1 MIALVD
7 CLLTSHNVARDYL
20 KNHQVPSQNDTTI
33 VPLVVKQETESLK
46 CALEILLE
54 LYVNQH
60 NMKDYDDDLTEKK
73 LLNVL
78 QDVLAYFLA
87 ITSKSQQ
94 ESWTGLL
101 TLTFDN
107 LTQLP
112 EDKFRITMPKLY
124 NHICDILSVQT
135 IAQDLRSALC
145 QILKK
150 VGAVYHVTTSCTESF
165 TFNAEAVPPIV
176 NNNH

>member
-1 MIALVD
+1 MIVLVD
-7 CLLTSHNVARDYL
+7 CLLTSHKVARSYL
-20 KNHQVPSQNDTTI
+20 ADHQVPSQSDTTI
-33 VPLVVKQETESLK
+33 IPLVVKQETESLK

-54 LYVNQH
+54 LYVNQS
-60 NMKDYDDDLTEKK
+60 NMKDYEPELTQTK
-73 LLNVL
+73 LLDVL

-112 EDKFRITMPKLY
+112 EEKFRITVPVLY

-135 IAQDLRSALC
+135 ISQDLRSALC

-150 VGAVYHVTTSCTESF
+150 VGVVYEVVQC
-165 TFNAEAVPPIV
+165 
-176 NNNH
+176 

>member
-1 MIALVD
+1 MVFKF
-7 CLLTSHNVARDYL
+7 AR
-20 KNHQVPSQNDTTI
+20 NEFFS
-33 VPLVVKQETESLK
+33 S
-46 CALEILLE
+46 
-54 LYVNQH
+54 
-60 NMKDYDDDLTEKK
+60 
-73 LLNVL
+73 
-78 QDVLAYFLA
+78 YFLA

-150 VGAVYHVTTSCTESF
+150 VGAVYQVTSNTED
-165 TFNAEAVPPIV
+165 AAALPIV

>member
-1 MIALVD
+1 MPIFQDMILLVD
-7 CLLTSHNVARDYL
+7 CLLVSHQVARRYL
-20 KNHQVPSQNDTTI
+20 SDHQVPSQNDTTI
-33 VPLVVKQETESLK
+33 IPLVVKQETESLK

-54 LYVNQH
+54 LYVNH
-60 NMKDYDDDLTEKK
+60 HESNMKNYDAELTQTK

-107 LTQLP
+107 LTTLP
-112 EDKFRITMPKLY
+112 EDKFRVTVPVLY

-135 IAQDLRSALC
+135 IAPELRSALC
-145 QILKK
+145 HILKK
-150 VGAVYHVTTSCTESF
+150 VGVVYEV
-165 TFNAEAVPPIV
+165 VPHRGK
-176 NNNH
+176 NDGM